1 MGDYKTSYNQLNTAE
16 KFVFAANPFVVGR
29 VHDNANKALAEARKR
44 FPAAS
49 LHNGEGDAFR
59 HCYWSALMT
68 RDIGFLNTKTIT
80 DAHENFEGNPDDEK
94 TMDLHNNLQGIMIG
108 LGNKRASDKELGDLC
123 EKALRAGRLK
133 VINR

>member
-1 MGDYKTSYNQLNTAE
+1 
-16 KFVFAANPFVVGR
+16 
-29 VHDNANKALAEARKR
+29 
-44 FPAAS
+44 
-49 LHNGEGDAFR
+49 
-59 HCYWSALMT
+59 MT